1 MELRI
6 VKFGRKLHFS
16 IEKIEVVQGVN
27 SKIDDDTHFLM
38 WDFDDI
44 PLPIVEVSL
53 LHIQK
58 NFHLPAIQIL
68 STGKKDGYHAY
79 CFKACS
85 FLLARTIMA
94 ATANVDLKFVALGFM
109 RGYFTLRFSDVKG
122 RKFEPV
128 CELPS
133 AIPSDLD
140 YSDVNCFVNYTKRVK
155 P

>member
-1 MELRI
+1 MEFRL

-16 IEKIEVVQGVN
+16 YEKIEVVQGVN
-27 SKIDDDTHFLM
+27 SKIDDETHFLM
-38 WDFDDI
+38 WDFDNV

-53 LHIQK
+53 LHIQN
-58 NFHLPAIQIL
+58 NFNLPAIQIL
-68 STGKKDGYHAY
+68 STGKENGYHAY

-85 FLLARTIMA
+85 FLLARTILA

-122 RKFEPV
+122 REFKPI

-155 P
+155 S